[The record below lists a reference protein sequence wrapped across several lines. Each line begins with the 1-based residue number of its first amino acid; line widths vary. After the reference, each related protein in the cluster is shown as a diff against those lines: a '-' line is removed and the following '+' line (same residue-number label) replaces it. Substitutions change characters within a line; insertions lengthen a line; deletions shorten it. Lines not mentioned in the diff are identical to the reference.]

1 MTAGSPGGPDHE
13 PGPRDRES
21 DPSAGLDHANGA
33 EPRHQDAARA
43 GPTDV
48 GDTTSPAGGRD
59 AGRLAGQWS
68 GWWRKVWHTWWR
80 SPREIEKVGD
90 TPDYRFTLAN
100 ERTFLAWVRT
110 ALALLA
116 AGVAVVQLVPGF
128 SVPGA
133 RHVLGIPL
141 VVLSVIVSSAGYRH
155 WADRERSMRTRQP
168 LPVPGLPRVLAMV
181 VGAAGLAALVFILI
195 GHSR

>member
-1 MTAGSPGGPDHE
+1 MTGGSTAGSDRQ
-13 PGPRDRES
+13 PGPADQPASLSERSVDPTRPTAQRPDR
-21 DPSAGLDHANGA
+21 
-33 EPRHQDAARA
+33 
-43 GPTDV
+43 PTER
-48 GDTTSPAGGRD
+48 TNS
-59 AGRLAGQWS
+59 
-68 GWWRKVWHTWWR
+68 WWRRIWRTWWR
-80 SPREIEKVGD
+80 SPREIEEVGE

-141 VVLSVIVSSAGYRH
+141 VVLSVIVSALGYRH
-155 WADRERSMRTRQP
+155 WADRERSMRARQP
-168 LPVPGLPRVLAMV
+168 LPVPGLPRVLALV
-181 VGAAGLAALVFILI
+181 VLAVSLAALVFVLL
-195 GHSR
+195 GGPR